1 MKRTKKFYREQVE
14 RSCINAL
21 AILPELVKK
30 YGKNPIGRRGRQC
43 IRIPSPS
50 SFWNHYITDFHFS
63 NSKLFANVYW
73 QGPSTDGDSVIQIVP
88 GRTSY
93 RIPAEYF
100 DDGYRTRT
108 VHGDLQIDVTEL
120 HEAIKRLVNSL

>member
-14 RSCINAL
+14 RGCISAL

-30 YGKNPIGRRGRQC
+30 YGKNPVGRRGRQC

-73 QGPSTDGDSVIQIVP
+73 QGPSTDGDSVIQIIP

-100 DDGYRTRT
+100 DDGQRMRC
-108 VHGDLQIDVTEL
+108 VHTDLCIESDEL
-120 HEAIKRLVNSL
+120 HEAIKRLANSL